1 MYTKKHLKTTQK
13 QRGTPSTTPLART
26 QPLYKVYKGK
36 RTTNYVQLAPGPNIT
51 NEEEFQ
57 PLNQLSL
64 IVKCLLFF
72 SFQTVQ
78 KRHKGAARHAY
89 FLFLPTKK
97 PRHPNKASVTEEGS
111 THDTPQRENNKL

>member
-13 QRGTPSTTPLART
+13 QRGTPSTAPLART

-64 IVKCLLFF
+64 IVKCPTIFF
-72 SFQTVQ
+72 PSKQSKKGIKEQPATPISFSYPQ
-78 KRHKGAARHAY
+78 KNHVI
-89 FLFLPTKK
+89 LTK
-97 PRHPNKASVTEEGS
+97 P
-111 THDTPQRENNKL
+111 L